1 MNFNNAVFEMSA
13 GLARQLPESTF
24 PEVVFSG
31 KGSLTASCA
40 ARTSEASAKGICE
53 LEGIAPD
60 THRQTLWVRCTS
72 GTVCL
77 DYIDIKLSK
86 A

>member
-31 KGSLTASCA
+31 GKST
-40 ARTSEASAKGICE
+40 ESA
-53 LEGIAPD
+53 
-60 THRQTLWVRCTS
+60 V
-72 GTVCL
+72 
-77 DYIDIKLSK
+77 
-86 A
+86 